1 MPPHPYFGAKILL
14 FQLHGS
20 FVSDGEVPAKNKFS
34 DPSGVN
40 VRVDEVVPEI
50 PGHTEQQTEKADDQ
64 TGSDRED
71 VGQLHVVRGATDPV
85 PDCGIGVKAIVHHGV
100 CKITLKGRDH
110 RPEVR

>member
-50 PGHTEQQTEKADDQ
+50 PGHT
-64 TGSDRED
+64 RE
-71 VGQLHVVRGATDPV
+71 GRNQNTQGLFGRAFGVRG
-85 PDCGIGVKAIVHHGV
+85 
-100 CKITLKGRDH
+100 LK
-110 RPEVR
+110 